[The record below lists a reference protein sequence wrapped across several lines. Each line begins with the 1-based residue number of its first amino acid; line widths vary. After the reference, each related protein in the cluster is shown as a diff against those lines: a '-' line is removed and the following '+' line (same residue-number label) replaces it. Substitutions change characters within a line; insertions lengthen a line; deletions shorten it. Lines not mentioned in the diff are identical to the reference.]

1 MSESSLPIDRPR
13 LIERAFPLKQ
23 ASLDSVHEK
32 NVRHGHISTLH
43 IWPARR
49 PLAACR
55 AALIATLLPDPG
67 TPEERRKLCEKI
79 AGKVVQKSTLRVS
92 PSEAA
97 AAGRSQEYSG
107 DPIDLSFTN
116 ANLREV
122 LTTFGQIS
130 GMQVRIDDAVQG
142 KVSMSWHNV
151 PWDEA
156 LDSIVRENG
165 LTYRI
170 EGSTLIVSKQ

>member
-1 MSESSLPIDRPR
+1 LAGSVRDNATQQVIASPALTLDASRSGSM
-13 LIERAFPLKQ
+13 Q
-23 ASLDSVHEK
+23 ASAPGGLQVALEARPESGDRLSVDVAIEK
-32 NVRHGHISTLH
+32 
-43 IWPARR
+43 
-49 PLAACR
+49 
-55 AALIATLLPDPG
+55 
-67 TPEERRKLCEKI
+67 

>member
-1 MSESSLPIDRPR
+1 M
-13 LIERAFPLKQ
+13 Q
-23 ASLDSVHEK
+23 ASAPGGLQVALEARPESNDRLSVDVIIEK
-32 NVRHGHISTLH
+32 
-43 IWPARR
+43 
-49 PLAACR
+49 
-55 AALIATLLPDPG
+55 
-67 TPEERRKLCEKI
+67 

-97 AAGRSQEYSG
+97 AADRSQEYSG

-130 GMQVRIDDAVQG
+130 GLQVRVDDAVQG

-156 LDSIVRENG
+156 LDSIVQENG

-170 EGSTLIVSKQ
+170 EGSTLIVSKR